1 MKILYS
7 FLFLISF
14 FALFSQEKNEKL
26 ARELKEKQESK
37 HTDNHPKSCGFKGQM
52 VFDIDSLIGFDEA
65 IEWQKAMSLGYN
77 IADKT
82 VAIARAKRHFID
94 FKYGYKTLYT
104 GGINQVQSGCSN
116 VDFEAGNTTGWTA
129 IEGDNINSTTYQMG
143 PSIVTAQAAICA
155 PGFVDPNGIPITG
168 TSPLGGNFLRLGKT
182 VSGGTA
188 YKLSQ
193 TFTVTP
199 ANSVFT
205 YAYAVVLEDGSH
217 TCAQQPYFA
226 IRFKDCSGNIIP
238 CSDYD
243 VVPFST
249 SCSSGDNSFST
260 AANGYKYKNWTTKSF
275 DLTTYI
281 GQCVTIDFQVAG
293 CVIAQSAHTGY
304 CYVDAACKPMSLNLN
319 GIDIPVGQVNN
330 NFCQGTTNTLC
341 APIGFDAY
349 NWTGPGV
356 TGQTSQCITPGANGN
371 YSVSL
376 TMAGTSCSN
385 PLLYSSFNFT
395 PAQISNFSYSAL
407 PCQSSLSVP
416 FTSTVNFNGGPTTVT
431 YSWDFNNDGV
441 EDNTAASPTF
451 TYPAYGTYTAQLQVS
466 NGACLENLT
475 QVISIQPSPTVSI
488 SSIAPICPA
497 TCTQL
502 LGQASQSAASSVT
515 NTPSFTNSTSASITS
530 NATIN
535 STINTSGLS
544 TASLTSICFNINHT
558 FVGDLDIYLICPSG
572 AVLELSTDNGGGGDN
587 FTNTCFN
594 LTSSINVSNL
604 ANTAPFSA
612 ASGYLPEGG
621 SLSNLNGCTMN
632 GAWQLQVTDDAAG
645 DVGNL
650 LNWTLNFTNVT
661 TTTGTV
667 VASSYTWSPNT
678 SMTGGSSLTPTVCP
692 TAPTIYTLSATNAA
706 NGCVATSTVQVL
718 PAVGAPTLAVTSN
731 SILLNCANPLETV
744 TVSATPSTD
753 VTYSWNVAPSALSAD
768 NSVATFTNPG
778 NYICT
783 VTNTVTNCVST
794 IPVAVTN
801 NTTIP
806 VSAASTAGI
815 LTCNNFSVALNS
827 TLAGMNYTWS
837 APSGGNVVSA
847 NTQSTSANGVGD
859 YTLTIID
866 PSNGCTNTTTT
877 TVTQNTATPVLSAG
891 SNQTLTC
898 STTSITLNGSV
909 TTPSN
914 PSLNWAGIG
923 VCGTA
928 TNVATEACAAGIYTL
943 TATDPLNGCVNTST
957 VEVFQDIIAP
967 ALTISANSLLLTCVT
982 SAQTTTVTSLPSSGV
997 TYSWSA
1003 LPSNQSSGGS
1013 VATFTSNGTYIC
1025 TVTNTINNCTSTT
1038 QVVVTTN
1045 NTVPIINITPT
1056 QTITCAIPTAVITL
1070 TTLPTAGLSYT
1081 WTPNPVSGQGAN
1093 SVVVNQANIY
1103 SVTVTDAI
1111 NGCTNT
1117 ATSQIIANGNI
1128 PAASISAT
1136 SSNSIITCSNPSVIL
1151 TATVAPSG
1159 PSYSYTWLPSGN
1171 GTAITVNS
1179 ASVYTVVVLNPVNGC
1194 TTFATYNVLSN
1205 TTPPNIEANDIVMP
1219 CFSNTINVIATS
1231 TNAVSYN
1238 WTTTNGSLLTNG
1250 SATAQVGSTG
1260 VYNVTAT
1267 DLTNGCVSTDLAT
1280 VTQTFITGGLGA
1292 NPLSGAAP
1300 LLVNFTNQSGG
1311 VYNYSWTF
1319 GDNNNN
1325 TSSATDPTHTFT
1337 ATGVYVVTLLTTD
1350 ATGLCSITSTI
1361 SIEVLVNSL
1370 LEVPNVFTPNGDG
1383 SNEVF
1388 SIKTKG
1394 ISELKCDIY
1403 NRWGLKLYTI
1413 SNPLDVWDGSGY
1425 SAGTYFYIMEAKGM
1439 DGKEYKQQGFIS
1451 LFK

>member
-1 MKILYS
+1 
-7 FLFLISF
+7 
-14 FALFSQEKNEKL
+14 
-26 ARELKEKQESK
+26 
-37 HTDNHPKSCGFKGQM
+37 
-52 VFDIDSLIGFDEA
+52 
-65 IEWQKAMSLGYN
+65 
-77 IADKT
+77 
-82 VAIARAKRHFID
+82 
-94 FKYGYKTLYT
+94 
-104 GGINQVQSGCSN
+104 
-116 VDFEAGNTTGWTA
+116 
-129 IEGDNINSTTYQMG
+129 
-143 PSIVTAQAAICA
+143 
-155 PGFVDPNGIPITG
+155 
-168 TSPLGGNFLRLGKT
+168 
-182 VSGGTA
+182 
-188 YKLSQ
+188 
-193 TFTVTP
+193 
-199 ANSVFT
+199 
-205 YAYAVVLEDGSH
+205 
-217 TCAQQPYFA
+217 
-226 IRFKDCSGNIIP
+226 
-238 CSDYD
+238 
-243 VVPFST
+243 
-249 SCSSGDNSFST
+249 
-260 AANGYKYKNWTTKSF
+260 
-275 DLTTYI
+275 
-281 GQCVTIDFQVAG
+281 
-293 CVIAQSAHTGY
+293 
-304 CYVDAACKPMSLNLN
+304 MSLNLN

-330 NFCQGTTNTLC
+330 NLCQTGTNTLC
-341 APIGFDAY
+341 APIGFNAY

-356 TGQTSQCITPGANGN
+356 TGQTSQCITPGANGS

-395 PAQISNFSYSAL
+395 PAQTSNFSYSAQ
-407 PCQSSLSVP
+407 PCQSSLAVP
-416 FTSTVNFNGGPTTVT
+416 FTSTVNLNGGPPVT

-466 NGACLENLT
+466 NGACLNTLS
-475 QVISIQPSPTVSI
+475 QVISIQPTPTVSI

-502 LGQASQSAASSVT
+502 LGQAYQSSASSVT
-515 NTPSFTNSTSASITS
+515 TTPSYSAAPNSNISSIGASTVTSTKNVTGLTS
-530 NATIN
+530 
-535 STINTSGLS
+535 
-544 TASLTSICFNINHT
+544 ASLTSVCLNITHS
-558 FVGDLDIYLICPSG
+558 FDSDLTINLICPSG
-572 AVLELSTDNGGGGDN
+572 GVLLLSANNGGGGAN
-587 FTNTCFN
+587 YSNTCFN
-594 LTSSINVSNL
+594 LTSTTNVNL
-604 ANTAPFSA
+604 GTAPFNA
-612 ASGYLPEGG
+612 PAGYIPEGG

-632 GAWQLQVTDDAAG
+632 GNWQLQVIDGFNFDGGTF
-645 DVGNL
+645 

-667 VASSYTWSPNT
+667 AASSYTWSPNT

-692 TAPTIYTLSATNAA
+692 TSPTIYTLSATNAA
-706 NGCVATSTVQVL
+706 NGCVATTTVQVQ

-731 SILLNCANPLETV
+731 SIALNCTTPVETV
-744 TVSATPSTD
+744 TVSATPTTD
-753 VTYSWNVAPSALSAD
+753 LTYVWNVAPATLSAG
-768 NSVATFTNPG
+768 NSIATFTNAG

-794 IPVAVTN
+794 IPVAVSN

-806 VSAASTAGI
+806 LSTASTAGI

-837 APSGGNVVSA
+837 APSGGSVVSA
-847 NTQSTSANGVGD
+847 STQSTSANGVGD

-928 TNVATEACAAGIYTL
+928 TNVVTEACAAGIYTL

-982 SAQTTTVTSLPSSGV
+982 LAQTTTVTSLPSSGV

-1070 TTLPTAGLSYT
+1070 TTLPTTGVSYT
-1081 WTPNPVSGQGAN
+1081 WTPNPFSGQGAN

-1111 NGCTNT
+1111 NGCINT
-1117 ATSQIIANGNI
+1117 ATSQIIANGII

-1136 SSNSIITCSNPSVIL
+1136 SSNSIITCSNPSVTL
-1151 TATVAPSG
+1151 TATVTPSG

-1250 SATAQVGSTG
+1250 TSTALVGSTG

-1292 NPLSGAAP
+1292 NPLSGTSP

-1311 VYNYSWTF
+1311 AYNYYWTF

-1361 SIEVLVNSL
+1361 TIEVLDNSL

-1388 SIKTKG
+1388 IIKTKG
-1394 ISELKCDIY
+1394 ISELTCEIY

-1413 SNPLDVWDGSGY
+1413 SNPLDFWDGSGY
-1425 SAGTYFYIMEAKGM
+1425 SAGTYFYIMEAKGV